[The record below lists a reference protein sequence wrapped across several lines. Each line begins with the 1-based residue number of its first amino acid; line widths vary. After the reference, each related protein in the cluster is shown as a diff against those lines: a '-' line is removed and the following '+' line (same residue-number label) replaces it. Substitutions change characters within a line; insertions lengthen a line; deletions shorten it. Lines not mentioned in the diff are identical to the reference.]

1 MSKNIAVFPKLNA
14 DIYSAI
20 CFESSDI
27 YSTEINSKKVPLQ
40 QSVAKDDNREVVL
53 LNPEKEPWSLL
64 DNNLIVQRTVNIKN
78 PSPLFG
84 EQGIACK
91 NAIIGIGLRWSSKES
106 RQRGV
111 YEIGLLKSDSND
123 VEVSYTVKFEKCFLK
138 SSLSLE
144 TIFYIK
150 EKGDPEDSELFLGN
164 KKGLVLGELDFVN
177 IRLDG
182 KGSEFPIFEEDNN
195 DPSNPL
201 WSVNIDWDIP
211 SISSFVD
218 SFQIYLNKKNP
229 NYKFIDKTN
238 EHYDSHL
245 MNEIV
250 SSALT
255 LLVLKLKEDINSWDE
270 MDKNVNLEEGSVS
283 QAVYYFKHHLHMNF
297 DNPVTIHESFR
308 RYYEQIGNKNDS

>member
-27 YSTEINSKKVPLQ
+27 YSTEINSRKVPLQ
-40 QSVAKDDNREVVL
+40 QSVASDDNREIVL
-53 LNPEKEPWSLL
+53 LNPENEPWSLL

-111 YEIGLLKSDSND
+111 YEIGLLKSDSTD

-150 EKGDPEDSELFLGN
+150 EKGVPEDSELFLGN

-177 IRLDG
+177 IRPYG
-182 KGSEFPIFEEDNN
+182 KD
-195 DPSNPL
+195 
-201 WSVNIDWDIP
+201 
-211 SISSFVD
+211 
-218 SFQIYLNKKNP
+218 
-229 NYKFIDKTN
+229 
-238 EHYDSHL
+238 
-245 MNEIV
+245 
-250 SSALT
+250 
-255 LLVLKLKEDINSWDE
+255 
-270 MDKNVNLEEGSVS
+270 
-283 QAVYYFKHHLHMNF
+283 
-297 DNPVTIHESFR
+297 
-308 RYYEQIGNKNDS
+308 